1 MSERLR
7 NLPNITQLDSARDG
21 IRTTGT
27 NFTKE
32 IKAQTNERTDGILR
46 EGRRTE
52 RGEKK
57 NMQCNQGAVEVVVIT
72 VVVFLNQIKLHK
84 CLLFCRAENT
94 NQFWDHFSRLPLV
107 RMRT

>member
-7 NLPNITQLDSARDG
+7 NLPNITQLNSARDG

-46 EGRRTE
+46 EGRTE

-57 NMQCNQGAVEVVVIT
+57 KHAV
-72 VVVFLNQIKLHK
+72 
-84 CLLFCRAENT
+84 
-94 NQFWDHFSRLPLV
+94 
-107 RMRT
+107 

>member
-57 NMQCNQGAVEVVVIT
+57 KTCSVIK
-72 VVVFLNQIKLHK
+72 VQ
-84 CLLFCRAENT
+84 
-94 NQFWDHFSRLPLV
+94 
-107 RMRT
+107 

>member
-72 VVVFLNQIKLHK
+72 VVVFFKSNKI
-84 CLLFCRAENT
+84 T
-94 NQFWDHFSRLPLV
+94 
-107 RMRT
+107 